1 MFEKT
6 PYPAAVKTG
15 APELRK
21 AIELLSNLVLEGVE
35 HGHFDYSVT
44 CETAKQGRRMLIV
57 RAGKSHKFAIEEEDL
72 IGK

>member
-6 PYPAAVKTG
+6 PYPDAAKTG